1 MEYQL
6 QFQCSKRWTNNNLNC
21 IKTSNGLCTCK
32 TVWFTE
38 AKGSV
43 LIASKPHLSTTS
55 ITSKSY
61 RSFLKDDKLGG
72 ICITVQTSSR
82 NIINLLFIDLISSLL
97 NIQLTLEVIILHV
110 IAFEPQHICSF
121 NNINLTHWSS
131 GTKCTIMIILL
142 FICRFL
148 HQY

>member
-1 MEYQL
+1 MVYVPVNLYNLLKLRGQCWLPQNHIYQ
-6 QFQCSKRWTNNNLNC
+6 QQVSDR
-21 IKTSNGLCTCK
+21 
-32 TVWFTE
+32 
-38 AKGSV
+38 
-43 LIASKPHLSTTS
+43 S